1 MDKEIIHDVNIE
13 DTNII
18 PIPEESRRILNK
30 KLIYEDPL
38 KPNKKIKNGKI
49 ILYVLL
55 FITIIVAITVVI
67 YKLVL
72 MKWMI

>member
-1 MDKEIIHDVNIE
+1 MDKEIIHNVNIE

-38 KPNKKIKNGKI
+38 KPYKKIKNGKI
-49 ILYVLL
+49 ILYVLM
-55 FITIIVAITVVI
+55 FVIIIVAITAVI
-67 YKLVL
+67 YKMVL
-72 MKWMI
+72 TK